1 MTPEVLARKLTVM
14 TKYLNELKKYSDIS
28 FDTYLKDHYAV
39 ERIFEL
45 LIITACDIIFH
56 LLTKN
61 NEPPPSTYSSAFI
74 RAGKKG
80 LIDRELSERLSKA
93 AGMRNILVHGYE
105 EIDDRLVYES
115 IQGALKDFNQFVEEM
130 KRNI

>member
-1 MTPEVLARKLTVM
+1 MTPEVLTRKLTVM

-74 RAGKKG
+74 RAGKIG
-80 LIDRELSERLSKA
+80 LIDEGLAERLSKA

-130 KRNI
+130 KRNV